1 MDPLYINKINFLWG
15 KFIWWN
21 ILIILLNAK
30 KSSIYLKSLY
40 FKTKYYA
47 NNWEKN
53 IWNKSYKV
61 KIRDLRRQLA
71 VIFIKKNNILGVDY
85 FSKKDI
91 SNYLINNIVPDTT
104 SEGTPG
110 LYQGVNMEIK
120 EIETPI
126 KIIKRLNA
134 KDLMDIY
141 IMGLLEG
148 DGWFSV
154 SKKGKY
160 LMYEIG
166 IELHIRDIKLL
177 YKIKKHLG
185 VGTIGTRTRK
195 GKNDKVLE
203 LAYYR
208 IRDKKI
214 LKNIIIPIF
223 DKYNFYTNKHYD
235 YMFLKD
241 SLLKDIKYYD
251 DLPLYTRPIN
261 KPYLSYND
269 ILNNKYFKY
278 WLIGFIEAE
287 SNFSTYIVNKE
298 NKPYKIISFQIT
310 QTNEYDV
317 IKAISIFFKI
327 TSNIYIDKTNSFSIK
342 TTRIICLQNI
352 IKFIEKSPIK
362 LQGHKHTQYLTFL
375 KDLENYSVSS
385 FSPPGVAGGTK
396 ALRRG
401 AAGGL
406 NKKKKITY

>member
-1 MDPLYINKINFLWG
+1 MMDPLYINQINSLWG

-71 VIFIKKNNILGVDY
+71 VIFIKKNNFLGVDY

-91 SNYLINNIVPDTT
+91 SSYLIDTIVPDTT

-110 LYQGVNMEIK
+110 LCQGINMKIK

-177 YKIKKHLG
+177 YKIKNHLG
-185 VGTIGTRTRK
+185 VGTISTRTRK

-251 DLPLYTRPIN
+251 DLPVYTRPIN

-287 SNFSTYIVNKE
+287 SNFSTYTVNKE

-327 TSNIYIDKTNSFSIK
+327 TSNIYKDKTNSFSIK

-352 IKFIEKSPIK
+352 VKFIEKSPIK
-362 LQGHKHTQYLTFL
+362 LQGHKQIQYLTFL
-375 KDLENYSVSS
+375 KNIENYSVSS
-385 FSPPGVAGGTK
+385 
-396 ALRRG
+396 
-401 AAGGL
+401 L
-406 NKKKKITY
+406 NKKKDELTY